1 MSSRVSTAPVSW
13 SVPFTEVSHHPT
25 QRAGIYSSN
34 KYLSFWLLGSLSIAL
49 LLLIVLLGYCSRRV
63 AHRRATREQAH
74 VLPGANVGPRAR
86 RYLRP
91 PVGDPHSREILL
103 CAACRSAQ
111 EEMFRLAKAAPV
123 PGTAARWSP
132 PSSLQPANCDIF
144 EYFACHTVALVTKR
158 HCEIVVF
165 LAQCQQLSWLSS
177 R

>member
-1 MSSRVSTAPVSW
+1 MSNRVSTAPVSW

-63 AHRRATREQAH
+63 AHRRASREQAH
-74 VLPGANVGPRAR
+74 VLPGANVAPRAG

-111 EEMFRLAKAAPV
+111 DEMFRLAKAAPV
-123 PGTAARWSP
+123 PGSAARWSP
-132 PSSLQPANCDIF
+132 PPPYTPRSVTSSNTLPGTQS
-144 EYFACHTVALVTKR
+144 HL
-158 HCEIVVF
+158 
-165 LAQCQQLSWLSS
+165 
-177 R
+177 